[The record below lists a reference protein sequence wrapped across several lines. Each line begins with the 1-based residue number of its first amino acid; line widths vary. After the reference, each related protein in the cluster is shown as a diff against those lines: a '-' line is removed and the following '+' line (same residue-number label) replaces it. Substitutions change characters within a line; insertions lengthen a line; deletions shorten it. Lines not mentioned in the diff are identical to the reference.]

1 MEHHTAPEHLREL
14 FERAGKTDGSTRP
27 NIGNI
32 DLKFLEDSCQ
42 IIVND
47 NKTRTIFW
55 RVVDETVVVYKDY
68 SDQIDERIQTI
79 IGEEE
84 RDIDGSSNVH
94 IPTEHNV
101 IKNASRS
108 EMIEK
113 TIEDI
118 YHMKEMFVFKIQRL
132 LDDDRL
138 FQFDEITNFFKSL
151 NQKHIK
157 RVELNG
163 WSTEQLKKLFKCFEK
178 IGCLKLE
185 MAFNNYVSVREF
197 DRSVSAFKNNDSD
210 DEQKDDDDAI
220 VEDETDEDDDRF
232 DGILFGTEGAVSQVD
247 DIQLIGSGFLELKQ
261 LENLDFV
268 RGIFYMNM
276 TTSCLRTFLQNWKEG
291 KSHRRMRACKFVF
304 ESARPPVLQDLEEE
318 NGRIINT
325 EGMAAEV
332 SIKIRMAKIEMHI
345 VVVPNNI

>member
-1 MEHHTAPEHLREL
+1 MEHHAAPEHLQRL

-42 IIVND
+42 IIVNN
-47 NKTRTIFW
+47 NKTRTVFW
-55 RVVDETVVVYKDY
+55 RVVDEKVVGCEDY
-68 SDQIDERIQTI
+68 SDQIDERLQTI

-84 RDIDGSSNVH
+84 RDSDGPSKVD
-94 IPTEHNV
+94 IPTENVV

-118 YHMKEMFVFKIQRL
+118 YIMKEMFVFKILRL

-138 FQFDEITNFFKSL
+138 FQFDEITDFFKSL
-151 NQKHIK
+151 NQKHIE

-163 WSTEQLKKLFKCFEK
+163 WSPKQLKKLFKCFER
-178 IGCLKLE
+178 ISCLKLN
-185 MAFNNYVSVREF
+185 MCFNNYVSVREF
-197 DRSVSAFKNNDSD
+197 DRSVSAYKNNDSD
-210 DEQKDDDDAI
+210 DEKGDDDDVI

-232 DGILFGTEGAVSQVD
+232 DGILFGSDGAVSQVD
-247 DIQLIGSGFLELKQ
+247 DIQLTGSGFLELKQ
-261 LENLDFV
+261 LENLNFV

-276 TTSCLRTFLQNWKEG
+276 TTSCIRTFLQNWKEG
-291 KSHRRMRACKFVF
+291 KSHRRMKACKFVF
-304 ESARPPVLQDLEEE
+304 EGARPPVLEDLEED
-318 NGRIINT
+318 GRIINT
-325 EGMAAEV
+325 EGMAAEL